1 MGKAICSGQGGQHR
15 LPPGMMT
22 KLRLKKGSSLLDTRE
37 GKAFQAEE
45 TVSAKV
51 LGQEGAGA
59 REELQ
64 HGLSRVPGEVSLA
77 K

>member
-1 MGKAICSGQGGQHR
+1 
-15 LPPGMMT
+15 MMT

-51 LGQEGAGA
+51 LGQERAGV
-59 REELQ
+59 RE
-64 HGLSRVPGEVSLA
+64 
-77 K
+77 

>member
-1 MGKAICSGQGGQHR
+1 
-15 LPPGMMT
+15 MMT

-51 LGQEGAGA
+51 LGQERAGA
-59 REELQ
+59 R
-64 HGLSRVPGEVSLA
+64 